1 MLVGDSPNTGKRST
15 YAVRMPTA
23 KESIR
28 KTLAQ
33 NIEALRKHR
42 GWTQLQLEAK
52 SGVSQSHISNIVRG
66 ENDASTAKIDAI
78 AEAFGIPA
86 WLLLVPELPIE
97 VLDSPEIPHL
107 VDRYRRFAAG
117 RS

>member
-28 KTLAQ
+28 KTVAQ
-33 NIEALRKHR
+33 NLKALLGHRK
-42 GWTQLQLEAK
+42 WTQLQLEAK
-52 SGVSQSHISNIVRG
+52 SGVSQSHISNILRG
-66 ENDASTAKIDAI
+66 ENDASTAKLEAI
-78 AEAFGIPA
+78 AGAFGIPA

-97 VLDSPEIPHL
+97 VLDSPELPQLI
-107 VDRYRRFAAG
+107 DRYRRFAAG